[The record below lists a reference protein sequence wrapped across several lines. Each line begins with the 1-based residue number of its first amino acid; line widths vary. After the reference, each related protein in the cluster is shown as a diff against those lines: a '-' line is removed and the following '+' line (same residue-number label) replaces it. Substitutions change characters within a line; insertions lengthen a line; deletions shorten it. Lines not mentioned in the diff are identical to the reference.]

1 MGEPRV
7 APSFIKEEKMEY
19 VKDKVT
25 VYRVV
30 LSQEEVDLIHAG
42 LGALVGNDAWKLY
55 NEFEEICSD

>member
-1 MGEPRV
+1 
-7 APSFIKEEKMEY
+7 MEY

-42 LGALVGNDAWKLY
+42 LGALVGNDAWELY